1 MKAFWGLMVYLK
13 NYKSLV
19 VFNAIS
25 NVLMVF
31 FSVIS
36 ISAFIP
42 FLNILLG
49 EQKLVQ
55 EKPEGIN
62 SLEELTQLFYFHLSN
77 IIIEHGESRAL
88 AVMCFALVGI
98 YFFRN
103 LFRYLSLFFMA
114 PIRNGIVRDVRK
126 QLFEKSMDLPLAF
139 FSEKRRGDII
149 SRISVDV
156 QEIQWSILNVLEV
169 IVREPLM
176 IIGSLLMMIYLSS
189 NLTLFVLLLIV
200 VTALVLGGVART
212 LKKQS
217 SGVQEKLAN
226 IIAQVEESIGGL
238 KVIKSFNAANYQK
251 EKFASANEGYK
262 KQLTRLFWR
271 KDLSNPLSEFLGI
284 SIVSVLIFYGFK
296 EVKNTDLTVPAFL
309 AFLYAFYS
317 VINPAKSFSTAYYNI
332 QKGMA
337 AVDRVNEILHAE
349 VSVKNSTNP
358 IAKKEFQKAIEYKNV
373 RFAYDE
379 QEVLKNINLKVNKG
393 QVVALVGPS
402 GGGKSTLVDL
412 LPRFY
417 DIHNGEL
424 LIDDINIKEI
434 KLEDLRSLMGIVTQ
448 EPILFNDTIYNNIV
462 FGLENV
468 KPEQVYE
475 AAKIAN
481 AHDFI
486 LETTDAYETNIGDR
500 GTKLSGGQRQRLT
513 IARAILRNPPILIL
527 DEATS
532 ALDTESER
540 LVQDAI
546 KRVMEN
552 RTAIIIAHRLSTI
565 QHADEIIVIKDG
577 KIIEQGSHAELIL
590 DGGEYQK
597 LVKIQG
603 F

>member
-1 MKAFWGLMVYLK
+1 MKAFWDLMLYLK

-19 VFNAIS
+19 VLNVIS
-25 NVLMVF
+25 NILMVF

-42 FLNILLG
+42 FLEILLG
-49 EQKLVQ
+49 QQQLVTV
-55 EKPEGIN
+55 KPASISGI
-62 SLEELTQLFYFHLSN
+62 EDLTQLFYYHLSN
-77 IIIEHGESRAL
+77 IIRDHGESRAL
-88 AVMCFALVGI
+88 AVMCLALIGI

-114 PIRNGIVRDVRK
+114 PVRNGIVRDVRK
-126 QLFEKSMDLPLAF
+126 RLFEKSMDLPLAF

-176 IIGSLLMMIYLSS
+176 IIGSLMMMIWLSPS
-189 NLTLFVLLLIV
+189 LTLFVLVLIV
-200 VTALVLGGVART
+200 VTAIVLGGVART
-212 LKKQS
+212 LKRQS
-217 SGVQEKLAN
+217 SGVQEKLAS

-238 KVIKSFNAANYQK
+238 KVIKSFNAASYQK
-251 EKFASANEGYK
+251 EKFAEANEGYK
-262 KQLTRLFWR
+262 KRLTRLFWR

-284 SIVSVLIFYGFK
+284 TIVSVLIYYGFQ
-296 EVKNTDLTVPAFL
+296 EVKSTSLTVPAFL

-317 VINPAKSFSTAYYNI
+317 VINPAKAFSTAYYNI

-337 AVDRVNEILHAE
+337 AVERVNVIMNAENEIKDPDDPVGLDRFE
-349 VSVKNSTNP
+349 KSIVFKDV
-358 IAKKEFQKAIEYKNV
+358 Q
-373 RFAYDE
+373 FAYED
-379 QEVLKNINLKVNKG
+379 QLVLDSINLEIPKGKVI
-393 QVVALVGPS
+393 ALVGPS
-402 GGGKSTLVDL
+402 GSGKSTLVDL

-417 DIHNGEL
+417 DVDSGKIEL
-424 LIDDINIKEI
+424 DG
-434 KLEDLRSLMGIVTQ
+434 EDLRNYRVQDLRALMGVVTQ
-448 EPILFNDTIYNNIV
+448 EPVLFNDSIYNNIV
-462 FGLENV
+462 FGLDEV
-468 KPEQVYE
+468 SKEEVIE

-481 AHDFI
+481 AHEFI
-486 LETTDAYETNIGDR
+486 LETSDGYDTNIGDR

-513 IARAILRNPPILIL
+513 IARAILRDPPILIL

-532 ALDTESER
+532 ALDSQSEK

-546 KRVMEN
+546 QRVMKK

-565 QHADEIIVIKDG
+565 QHVDEIVVLKDG
-577 KIIEQGSHAELIL
+577 KIIERGNHENLLKSK
-590 DGGEYQK
+590 GEYQK
-597 LVKIQG
+597 LVKMQG